1 MRTIVV
7 LLLHKHEESRTTIV
21 KENCITTVHNSH

>member
-7 LLLHKHEESRTTIV
+7 LLLHKHEEAV
-21 KENCITTVHNSH
+21 PQ

>member
-7 LLLHKHEESRTTIV
+7 RLLHKHEEAV
-21 KENCITTVHNSH
+21 PQ